1 MNPFVHQ
8 SQQRRP
14 PARPTANKLSSSI
27 TKLRGKCA
35 KRSSGRA
42 GGEDIS
48 ALFRASGGESIS
60 IPIHHKL
67 GFLNIFW
74 RDRVERGSRERV
86 INYSSIVIQPIV
98 SNPTQSIDPAD
109 RGRRIHKF
117 HFDIARS
124 ELATSMGLFYIFNF
138 LGAPLSGSR
147 RQPGDTFSLK
157 IPIVPRRRRQQRRR
171 R

>member
-8 SQQRRP
+8 SQQR
-14 PARPTANKLSSSI
+14 RPTANKLSSSI

-35 KRSSGRA
+35 KRSSGRED
-42 GGEDIS
+42 GEDIS

-74 RDRVERGSRERV
+74 RDRRGGAAKGLSTTLQLLSSPSCPIRLNPLIQQIAV
-86 INYSSIVIQPIV
+86 ASINFTSTSPE
-98 SNPTQSIDPAD
+98 D
-109 RGRRIHKF
+109 
-117 HFDIARS
+117 

-138 LGAPLSGSR
+138 LGAPLSGSL
-147 RQPGDTFSLK
+147 RQRGDTFPLK
-157 IPIVPRRRRQQRRR
+157 IPIVPRRRHQQRRR

>member
-8 SQQRRP
+8 SQQR
-14 PARPTANKLSSSI
+14 RPTANKLSSSI

-35 KRSSGRA
+35 KRSSGRED
-42 GGEDIS
+42 GEDIS

-109 RGRRIHKF
+109 RGRIHKF

-124 ELATSMGLFYIFNF
+124 ELATSMGLFF
-138 LGAPLSGSR
+138 
-147 RQPGDTFSLK
+147 TFS
-157 IPIVPRRRRQQRRR
+157 IFWVPLCLARADSPATRFH
-171 R
+171 